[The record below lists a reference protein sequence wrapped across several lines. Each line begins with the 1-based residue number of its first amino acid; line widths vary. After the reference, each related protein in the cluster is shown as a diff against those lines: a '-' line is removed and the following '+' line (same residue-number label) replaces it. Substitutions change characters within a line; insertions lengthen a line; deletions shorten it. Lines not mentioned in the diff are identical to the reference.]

1 MDIPSRFSQSRLFT
15 VRIWEEELER
25 GLVEWR
31 GMVTYVENGAFTY
44 FRDWNT
50 LIEFLVS
57 TGPGT
62 SAKEAER

>member
-1 MDIPSRFSQSRLFT
+1 MDVPPRSSHSRLFT

-25 GLVEWR
+25 GLVEMR
-31 GMVTYVENGAFTY
+31 GMITYVENGAFTY

-50 LIEFLVS
+50 LIEFLVN

-62 SAKEAER
+62 RNKEAER